1 MKRPNIKI
9 KTEEINQALDYKIF
23 IQKHYKLDKV
33 TTFLMSDRYDM
44 DPIVRTTANSLE
56 KSGDLF
62 IRSYSD
68 LLRDAKKFNQE
79 FINKYEEIK
88 EVYDKFDLIKYERRY
103 GYAKYS
109 RCVSGAGGLTEGFR
123 YKDYYN
129 FICHIEMDKDAC
141 SSLELRNIYY

>member
-1 MKRPNIKI
+1 IKI
-9 KTEEINQALDYKIF
+9 KSEEIYQALDYKNF
-23 IQKHYKLDKV
+23 VQTHYKLEKI

-88 EVYDKFDLIKYERRY
+88 EVYD
-103 GYAKYS
+103 
-109 RCVSGAGGLTEGFR
+109 
-123 YKDYYN
+123 N
-129 FICHIEMDKDAC
+129 
-141 SSLELRNIYY
+141 

>member
-1 MKRPNIKI
+1 MKEKKTYSSILKSNFPDEILEGSNRRIDFLCNLVNGELIIIELKRPNIKI
-9 KTEEINQALDYKIF
+9 KTEEINQALDYKF
-23 IQKHYKLDKV
+23 FVQKHYRLDKV

-56 KSGDLF
+56 QSGDLF

-88 EVYDKFDLIKYERRY
+88 KEHD
-103 GYAKYS
+103 
-109 RCVSGAGGLTEGFR
+109 
-123 YKDYYN
+123 N
-129 FICHIEMDKDAC
+129 
-141 SSLELRNIYY
+141 